1 MVFKGGFMVSFNR
14 LPGGV
19 TAVAALAGAAVVA
32 APAAAQARSAAT
44 VQIPC
49 RTSALVSAIN
59 NANGS
64 SGTIIVLPG
73 NCNYDITTAATATD
87 GLPVI
92 TGNVTLAG
100 GHNTV
105 IRRRTATTFR
115 IFEVASGGTLGL
127 SSVSVEDGRTS
138 GLGGAILNA
147 GTVVLNHASL
157 SDNTAANGGG
167 IANNAG
173 ATARVSNSD
182 IVENTTTSVGGGAII
197 NFASLTVNGS
207 ILSGNTAPING
218 GGINTQP
225 GGTTRLNET
234 TVSHNTS
241 GSLGGGLSN
250 LGTTSLDGSTV
261 TQNKGSSG
269 GGIATGNTNV
279 TLRGGTVVRNNTP
292 DNCSPIN
299 TIPGC
304 VN

>member
-1 MVFKGGFMVSFNR
+1 MVSFNR

-19 TAVAALAGAAVVA
+19 TAVAALAGAAVLA

-49 RTSALVSAIN
+49 RTSALAAAIN
-59 NANGS
+59 NANGG

-73 NCNYDITTAATATD
+73 NCTYDITTPATAAD

-105 IRRRTATTFR
+105 IRRRAVTQFR
-115 IFEVASGGTLGL
+115 ILEVASGGFLGL
-127 SSVSVEDGRTS
+127 SSVTVEHGSTT
-138 GLGGAILNA
+138 GPGGAILNA

-157 SDNTAANGGG
+157 TDNTASNGGG
-167 IANNAG
+167 ISNNAG
-173 ATARVSNSD
+173 GTARVSNSD
-182 IVENTTTSVGGGAII
+182 IVQNTTTSVGGGAII
-197 NFASLTVNGS
+197 NFADLTVNGS
-207 ILSGNTAPING
+207 ILSRNTAPING
-218 GGINTQP
+218 GAINTQP
-225 GGTTRLNET
+225 SGTTRLNET
-234 TVSHNTS
+234 TVSRNTS
-241 GSLGGGLSN
+241 GSQGGGLSN
-250 LGTTSLDGSTV
+250 LGTLSLNRSTV
-261 TQNKGSSG
+261 TQNKGSAG

-292 DNCSPIN
+292 DNCSPLN